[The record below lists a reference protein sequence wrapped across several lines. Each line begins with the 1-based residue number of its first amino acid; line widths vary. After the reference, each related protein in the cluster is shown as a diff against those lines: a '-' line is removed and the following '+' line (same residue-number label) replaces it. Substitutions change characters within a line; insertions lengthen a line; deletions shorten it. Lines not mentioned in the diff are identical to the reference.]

1 MRTQR
6 PINRPEPADM
16 EPWKVIE
23 KLHQSNAELLEAGEA
38 IIQAWESGDLAAA
51 VRKLAAAI
59 AKAKG
64 Q

>member
-6 PINRPEPADM
+6 PVNRPEPADM
-16 EPWKVIE
+16 ELWKIIE
-23 KLHQSNAELLEAGEA
+23 ELRQSNAELLEAGEA
-38 IIQAWESGDLAAA
+38 IIQAWETGDLAAA
-51 VRKLAAAI
+51 VRKLAAEI